1 MIWTA
6 PDILNAVNGVAL
18 GHTDQNTALEEITI
32 TGVAIDSRQV
42 KPGDMFVAIKG
53 DRHDG
58 HHFIASAIGNGAAAI
73 MISDHVDLPKPCLSG
88 DVLCVQVDDPMTALE
103 RLAIAAR
110 DRHQGTRIAIT
121 GSVGKT
127 GTRMLVANAL
137 AAYGKTHFSE
147 GNLNNHIGAPLSL
160 ARMPKDAVF
169 GVFEAG
175 MNHAG
180 ELTSLS
186 QFIAPKIAIVTQ
198 IADSHSGNFPN
209 LEAIALAKAEIFD
222 GLSHQQNSIA
232 IINADDPFAAL
243 LEQNARDAG
252 AERII
257 RFGYSDTA
265 EHQIIS
271 VRRRQDGLDIEA
283 NIRGEAHRFQLG
295 MMAPHWA
302 KAAMIALSVVDAL
315 GLPLD
320 LAKAELAKAQD
331 LPGRGARSV
340 IRLKQNSSNIH
351 VTIIDDS
358 YNAGPASMETAL
370 TSLGSDPLKGRR
382 VAILG
387 DMLELDDAANKH
399 SALAKTVEASGISL
413 LITVGEMMQHLNAAI
428 TAPSVQCDHANDAK
442 AALPLVLA
450 ALEDGDVVLIKGSNG
465 MRLSELVLGLSSATP
480 QTNGDSHAA

>member
-1 MIWTA
+1 MIWTVS
-6 PDILNAVNGVAL
+6 DILNAVSGVAL
-18 GHTDQNTALEEITI
+18 GHTAQNTPSEEITI

-58 HHFIASAIGNGAAAI
+58 HDFIASAIENGAAAV
-73 MISDHVDLPKPCLSG
+73 MISDHIDLPKPCLSG
-88 DVLCVQVDDPMTALE
+88 DAFCVQVEDPMTALE

-147 GNLNNHIGAPLSL
+147 GNLNNHIGTPLSL
-160 ARMPKDAVF
+160 ARMPEDAVF

-175 MNHAG
+175 MNHKG
-180 ELTSLS
+180 ELASLS

-209 LEAIALAKAEIFD
+209 LEAIAFAKAEIFE
-222 GLSHQQNSIA
+222 GLSHHHNSMA
-232 IINADDPFAAL
+232 IINADDPFAPL
-243 LEQNARDAG
+243 LEQKARDAG

-271 VRRRQDGLDIEA
+271 VRRHRDGLDIEA
-283 NIRGEAHRFQLG
+283 NIRGETHRFQLG

-302 KAAMIALSVVDAL
+302 KAVMMAKPFKDFRFGKGN
-315 GLPLD
+315 GL
-320 LAKAELAKAQD
+320 K
-331 LPGRGARSV
+331 
-340 IRLKQNSSNIH
+340 IR
-351 VTIIDDS
+351 
-358 YNAGPASMETAL
+358 E
-370 TSLGSDPLKGRR
+370 
-382 VAILG
+382 VAIRAG
-387 DMLELDDAANKH
+387 Q
-399 SALAKTVEASGISL
+399 G
-413 LITVGEMMQHLNAAI
+413 
-428 TAPSVQCDHANDAK
+428 
-442 AALPLVLA
+442 
-450 ALEDGDVVLIKGSNG
+450 
-465 MRLSELVLGLSSATP
+465 
-480 QTNGDSHAA
+480 